1 MKKITVVCLALCSFL
16 FGGDLFS
23 VKAQILEKFTLPTPW
38 TEEALKAEIPLPEYP
53 RPQMVRSEWLNLN
66 GIWDYM
72 GLYGRKRPARSC
84 YGDHSSSL
92 SRESRKDTCAV
103 SSGIGIIRYSSW
115 G

>member
-53 RPQMVRSEWLNLN
+53 R
-66 GIWDYM
+66 
-72 GLYGRKRPARSC
+72 RSC

>member
-1 MKKITVVCLALCSFL
+1 MKKITVVSLALCSFL

-72 GLYGRKRPARSC
+72 GG
-84 YGDHSSSL
+84 
-92 SRESRKDTCAV
+92 KDLLDPVGVILAC
-103 SSGIGIIRYSSW
+103 GIGVASLFLKHGRAGMYC
-115 G
+115 

>member
-72 GLYGRKRPARSC
+72 GGKDLLDLLRRPLLQPFPRK
-84 YGDHSSSL
+84 
-92 SRESRKDTCAV
+92 
-103 SSGIGIIRYSSW
+103 
-115 G
+115 

>member
-53 RPQMVRSEWLNLN
+53 RPQMARSGMVESEW
-66 GIWDYM
+66 YM
-72 GLYGRKRPARSC
+72 GLYGRKRPA
-84 YGDHSSSL
+84 
-92 SRESRKDTCAV
+92 
-103 SSGIGIIRYSSW
+103 
-115 G
+115 

>member
-53 RPQMVRSEWLNLN
+53 RPQMARSEWLNLN

-72 GLYGRKRPARSC
+72 GGKDLLDPFTATTPPVFPA
-84 YGDHSSSL
+84 
-92 SRESRKDTCAV
+92 KV
-103 SSGIGIIRYSSW
+103 
-115 G
+115 

>member
-53 RPQMVRSEWLNLN
+53 RPHMVRVT
-66 GIWDYM
+66 
-72 GLYGRKRPARSC
+72 GLEPVRHGHTPLKRACLPVPA
-84 YGDHSSSL
+84 HSL
-92 SRESRKDTCAV
+92 VSRNMQGKRA
-103 SSGIGIIRYSSW
+103 Y
-115 G
+115 